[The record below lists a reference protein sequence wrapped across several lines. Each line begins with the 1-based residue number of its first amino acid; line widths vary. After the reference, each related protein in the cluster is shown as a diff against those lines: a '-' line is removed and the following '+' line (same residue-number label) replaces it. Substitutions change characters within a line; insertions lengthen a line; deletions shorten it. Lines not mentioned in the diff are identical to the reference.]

1 MVSPIPPN
9 SSAVRDR
16 VIAATILLM
25 RSAGYAGVGLSD
37 ILAHGKAPK
46 GSLYHYFPDGKRQIT
61 REAMAVYA
69 DQAVE
74 LYGRAIAGS
83 GTPGQ
88 KVRRLLKLPASRL
101 VESDFGA
108 SCLGGTLSLDLDDS
122 LQDVRAEVQAFFER
136 MVELLADGVGIE
148 DKRRARGFAGLLL
161 TTIEG
166 AYVRGRAERSAQA
179 FDQAAVLLADLADN
193 LAAR

>member
-1 MVSPIPPN
+1 
-9 SSAVRDR
+9 
-16 VIAATILLM
+16 M